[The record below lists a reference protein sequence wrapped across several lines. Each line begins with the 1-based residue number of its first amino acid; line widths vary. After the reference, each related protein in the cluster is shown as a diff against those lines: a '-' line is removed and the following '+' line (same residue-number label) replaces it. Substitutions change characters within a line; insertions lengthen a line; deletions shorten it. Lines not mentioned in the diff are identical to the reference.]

1 MAKKEKAL
9 TESQFQNGHS
19 MKYIDDADSVANR
32 ESLIEANATALT
44 MEPGPTGKKAKK
56 YRPREQWRNK
66 TEFVLSCIAF
76 AVGLG
81 NVWRLVIRTNEI
93 PFHMRSSV
101 R

>member
-9 TESQFQNGHS
+9 TESQFQNGHTIR
-19 MKYIDDADSVANR
+19 YIDDADSLAHR
-32 ESLIEANATALT
+32 DSLVETSAAAGQPV
-44 MEPGPTGKKAKK
+44 EKAKK

-81 NVWRLVIRTNEI
+81 NVWR
-93 PFHMRSSV
+93 
-101 R
+101 